1 MKRVHDYHEFLIE
14 CLKDPE
20 EAAGYLNVA
29 MEDGDRKMFLIALK
43 NVAEA
48 HGGLV
53 ELSRL
58 TKLNRANLYK
68 IFSEKGNPEMQTLVQ
83 ILDKFGLRLAIT
95 QKEQKSSA
103 KKTTRDIKR
112 KAA

>member
-1 MKRVHDYHEFLIE
+1 MKKYNDYHEFLIE
-14 CLKDPE
+14 CLKEPAQ
-20 EAAGYLNVA
+20 AAEYLNVSL
-29 MEDGDRKMFLIALK
+29 EERDKDMFLVALK

-48 HGGLV
+48 HGGMG

-95 QKEQKSSA
+95 EKKRPPPA
-103 KKTTRDIKR
+103 KKSPKELKK